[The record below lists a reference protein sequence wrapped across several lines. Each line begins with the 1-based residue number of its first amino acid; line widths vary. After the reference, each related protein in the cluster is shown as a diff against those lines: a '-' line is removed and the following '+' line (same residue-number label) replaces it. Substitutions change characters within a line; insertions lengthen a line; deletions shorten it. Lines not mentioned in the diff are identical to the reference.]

1 MKCPSCQIENDD
13 TRRFCRECGARLLVT
28 CPVCSAENSPGDKFC
43 GECGR
48 PIDLVCSSVRDMTF
62 DEKISRI
69 QKYLPHG
76 LIEKILSQRERI
88 EGEKKQVTVMFCDM
102 EKFTTI
108 SEKIGPEGVYMLMDQ
123 VYELL
128 IHKVHDFG
136 GTVNEFTGDGI
147 MALFGAPIALED
159 GPQRAIR
166 AALDIQTEIS
176 RFSERIENETRHSPI
191 RLRIGI
197 HSGPVVVG
205 SLGND
210 LRVEFKA
217 VGDTVNLASR
227 VQDLAEPGTVFV
239 TESTFKLTKGMFR
252 FEALGEKVFKGKSA
266 PVGVYQVIAK
276 NTRRTR
282 FDVCAEFGLTPF
294 VGRNRE
300 LELLIGAFYMA
311 KAGFGQAF
319 SIIGEAGIGK
329 SRLLYQFRKVV
340 ANADITFLDGKCLS
354 YSKGVAYHPMIDLLK
369 SSFDIRE
376 DDDDRMIHKKV
387 RNALRLLKVDSVTT
401 MPYLLDLLS
410 VKDSG
415 IEAIPMSPES
425 RKEKIVEAVKQVI
438 LKGAQ
443 IRPLVIAIE
452 DLHWADQATKE
463 ALKRLVEAIPA
474 AAVLLIFTYRPEF
487 VQTWAGRS
495 FHNLV
500 NLSRLTNAESLLMI
514 SYLLGTSSVDQTLKQ
529 LILDKSAGIPF
540 FLEEFI
546 DSLKD
551 LNLIVKEDDFAY
563 FRGDSQSV
571 AVPSTIQD
579 MIMAKVDRLPGAVK
593 SVLQA
598 AASID
603 KEFPYALIKRVA
615 EFGETELLECLDIL
629 KESEL
634 LYERYLLP
642 GNVYFF
648 RHAMTR
654 DVVYDSI
661 LKKTRKR
668 LNESIGNAIE
678 KLYKDK
684 LEDHYGSLI
693 NHFSA
698 SENFLKVSHYARL
711 ACIKADNSLNLS
723 DASIYARKWI
733 NSLEQLSKMQM
744 LSEEIIKART
754 VLGFI
759 LFRMGNMAIAM
770 EAIEPFANKL
780 LPKKMSVEQ
789 GQIWVITGSYKCMVE
804 EEVFESIRYLEM
816 AIGISEKTE
825 DIITAVYA
833 QYMLGL
839 VLAFNCDFQKAL
851 HYFELL
857 LGYSEALAYAW
868 RTSVMKS
875 NLSIYGYTYHGRV
888 ADGYRCSQDA
898 VCIAEESGDIYSKA
912 MAYPSHGVS
921 CYYKGFFKEAQ
932 QNLQKGIEYTEKLN
946 LTAHSALAHEYMGH
960 VCVQQQN
967 YKVAQMHYEQAICIR
982 EKSRL
987 FPSSANLNRIALARA
1002 RCLSGEK
1009 MTNFDSLCRFE
1020 SKNRIRI
1027 YEGSVARYLAD
1038 IILNEDE
1045 KAICRAEI
1053 WINKAIQ
1060 SNTRNEM
1067 KCNLGWDYAL
1077 YGEYFVKTKKPSRAK
1092 DCLEQAVS
1100 IFQVCGADGWA
1111 DLTSKRLS
1119 EVCA

>member
-1 MKCPSCQIENDD
+1 MKCPSCQVENAA
-13 TRRFCRECGARLLVT
+13 TRKFCRECGGRLLVK
-28 CPVCSAENSPGDKFC
+28 CPVCKAENAPGDKFC

-48 PIDLVCSSVRDMTF
+48 PVDPVCSPVREMTF
-62 DEKISRI
+62 DEKISKI
-69 QKYLPHG
+69 QKYLPQG
-76 LIEKILSQRERI
+76 LTDKVLSQRDRI

-108 SEKIGPEGVYMLMDQ
+108 SEKIGPEGVYFLMDQ

-128 IHKVHDFG
+128 IHKVHYFG

-176 RFSERIENETRHSPI
+176 RFSERIESERRHPPI
-191 RLRIGI
+191 HLRIGI

-227 VQDLAEPGTVFV
+227 VQDIAEPGTVFV
-239 TESTFKLTKGMFR
+239 TESTFKLTKGIFR
-252 FEALGEKVFKGKSA
+252 FEALGEKVFKGKA
-266 PVGVYQVIAK
+266 IPVRVYQVIAK
-276 NTRRTR
+276 STRRTR

-294 VGRNRE
+294 VGRDRE
-300 LELLIGAFYMA
+300 LELLIDAFYRA

-319 SIIGEAGIGK
+319 SVIGEAGIGK

-340 ANADITFLDGKCLS
+340 ANADINFLEGKCLS
-354 YSKGVAYHPMIDLLK
+354 YGKGVAYHPIIDLLK
-369 SSFDIRE
+369 SSFDIR
-376 DDDDRMIHKKV
+376 DDDDDGMIRKKV
-387 RNALRLLKVDSVTT
+387 RNALRLLKVDAATT
-401 MPYLLDLLS
+401 IPYLLDLLS
-410 VKDSG
+410 VRDSG
-415 IEAIPMSPES
+415 IETIPMSPES
-425 RKEKIVEAVKQVI
+425 RKEKVIEAIKQII

-463 ALKRLVEAIPA
+463 ALKRLVEAIPGA
-474 AAVLLIFTYRPEF
+474 AILLIFTYRPEF

-514 SYLLGTSSVDQTLKQ
+514 SHLLGTSSVDRNLQQ
-529 LILDKSAGIPF
+529 LILGKSEGVPF

-551 LNLIVKEDDFAY
+551 LDLIVKEDDFAY
-563 FRGDSQSV
+563 IRGDSKSV
-571 AVPSTIQD
+571 TVPSTIQD
-579 MIMAKVDRLPGAVK
+579 MIMAKVDRLPDAVK
-593 SVLQA
+593 AVLQA

-603 KEFPYALIKRVA
+603 KEFPYALIKQVA
-615 EFGETELLECLDIL
+615 EIGETELLKYLDVL

-634 LYERYLLP
+634 LYERYLSP
-642 GNVYFF
+642 DNRYIF

-661 LKKTRKR
+661 LTKTRKR
-668 LNESIGNAIE
+668 LNEKIGNAIE
-678 KLYKDK
+678 QLYKDK
-684 LEDHYGSLI
+684 LDDYYGSLI

-698 SENFLKVSHYARL
+698 SENFIKVSRCARL
-711 ACIKADNSLNLS
+711 ACMKADNSLNLS
-723 DASIYARKWI
+723 DASSYARKWI
-733 NSLEQLSKMQM
+733 DALEKLPKTEE
-744 LSEEIIKART
+744 LFEEIIKART
-754 VLGFI
+754 VLGFL
-759 LFRMGNMAIAM
+759 LFRMGNMAVAM

-804 EEVFESIRYLEM
+804 EEIFESIRYLEM
-816 AIGISEKTE
+816 AIGISEKTG

-839 VLAFNCDFQKAL
+839 VLAFNCDFKKAL

-875 NLSIYGYTYHGRV
+875 NLSIYGYTYHGKV
-888 ADGYRCSQDA
+888 ADGYRSSQDA
-898 VCIAEESGDIYSKA
+898 VRIAEESGDIYSKA

-932 QNLQKGIEYTEKLN
+932 QNLQTGIEYTEKLN
-946 LTAHSALAHEYMGH
+946 LTAHNALAHEYMGH
-960 VCVQQQN
+960 VYVQQQN
-967 YKVAQMHYEQAICIR
+967 YKTAQMHYDQAICTR

-1009 MTNFDSLCRFE
+1009 TTNFESLCQFE
-1020 SKNRIRI
+1020 SKNRIKI
-1027 YEGSVARYLAD
+1027 YEGTVARYLAD
-1038 IILNEDE
+1038 IMLNADE
-1045 KAICRAEI
+1045 KAISQAEI

-1067 KCNLGWDYAL
+1067 RCNLGWDYAL
-1077 YGEYFVKTKKPSRAK
+1077 YGEYFVKTKKPARAK
-1092 DCLEQAVS
+1092 DCLKQAAS
-1100 IFQVCGADGWA
+1100 IFRVCGAEGWA
-1111 DLTSKRLS
+1111 DLAIKRLS
-1119 EVCA
+1119 EVCP